1 VEFPAKTIRGKIGP
15 VSLSIALAG
24 ALLLTGCGGGGG
36 SSSSGSG
43 GGSGY
48 GSGSG
53 SGSGSG
59 GGGGTTNTTP
69 PLSTATVLAEMA
81 PGINLGNTLEAV
93 NQNGQP
99 FSTSQETYW
108 GNPVVNQAIFDGYKA
123 AGFKS
128 VRIPVAWTEYADA
141 QGNIAPFWM
150 TRVKQV
156 VDMARKS
163 GLYVIINIHWDGG
176 WIQAKT
182 SVQDA
187 VNAKLNNF
195 WTQIATAFQGY
206 DDHVLFAGTNEIG
219 VDGEFGAPTASEC
232 TVQNSYNQ
240 TFVKAV
246 RATGGNNATRPLVV
260 QAYQTNIDASVSCN
274 STLPTDTVAGR
285 LIMEVHYYDP
295 YDFTIN
301 GNSNIWQWGSIA
313 TDASATETWANEVY
327 TDGQFQ
333 KMKTSFIDKG
343 VPVIMGEYG
352 AYDKPAY
359 PGMDKYRIYWIKYV
373 THSAYSHGVVPMY
386 WDTGDFFDRNTGA
399 QKDPTAI
406 STLIDAAK

>member
-1 VEFPAKTIRGKIGP
+1 MSSKVRVARL
-15 VSLSIALAG
+15 SLALAG
-24 ALLLTGCGGGGG
+24 ALLLAGCGGGGSG
-36 SSSSGSG
+36 GSG
-43 GGSGY
+43 GSTGN
-48 GSGSG
+48 
-53 SGSGSG
+53 G
-59 GGGGTTNTTP
+59 GAGGTGSPDTP
-69 PLSTATVLAEMA
+69 PGSTPLSAAAVLTAMS

-93 NQNGQP
+93 NQNGAP

-128 VRIPVAWTEYADA
+128 VRIPVSWTEYADTN
-141 QGNIAPFWM
+141 GNIAPFWM

-176 WIQAKT
+176 WIQAKP
-182 SVQDA
+182 SVQAA
-187 VNAKLNNF
+187 VNTKLTNF
-195 WTQIATAFQGY
+195 WTQIGTAFNSY

-219 VDGEFGAPTASEC
+219 VDGEFGQPTPTEC
-232 TVQNSYNQ
+232 PIQNSYNQ
-240 TFVKAV
+240 TFVNAV

-260 QAYQTNIDASVSCN
+260 QAYETNIDSSVSCN
-274 STLPTDTVAGR
+274 ATLPTDKVAGR

-301 GNSNIWQWGSIA
+301 GNSTIWQWGSIA
-313 TDASATETWANEVY
+313 TDPAATETWANEAY

-333 KMKTSFIDKG
+333 KMKTNFIDKG

-352 AYDKPAY
+352 AYNKPAY
-359 PGMDKYRIYWIKYV
+359 PGMNKYRLYWIKYV
-373 THSAYSHGVVPMY
+373 THSAYTHGVVPMY
-386 WDTGDFFDRNTGA
+386 WDTGDFLDRTTGA
-399 QKDPTAI
+399 QKDPEAI
-406 STLIDAAK
+406 STLTSAAQ